1 MASETTATR
10 FHIELEPMV
19 GAARRAREL
28 VTEACARWGLPELT
42 GPAQTAITELV
53 NNVVVH
59 ARTPMTVRLTV
70 REQEMHIAV
79 RDYSHRRPQVSE
91 PTPYG
96 GRGLRLL
103 DAVAHGWGCTPLKD
117 GKIVWAVVARP

>member
-1 MASETTATR
+1 MASEATAAR
-10 FHIELEPMV
+10 FHIELEPVV

-28 VTEACARWGLPELT
+28 VADACSRWGLPELT
-42 GPAQTAITELV
+42 GPAQTAVTELV

-59 ARTPMTVRLTV
+59 ARTQMTVRLSV
-70 REQEMHIAV
+70 QRRELHIAV
-79 RDYSHRRPQVSE
+79 RDYSHRRPRVSE

-103 DAVAHGWGCTPLKD
+103 DAVASGWGCTPLED
-117 GKIVWAVVARP
+117 GKVVWAVVR